1 METSAPGRGGA
12 GVIPDASALE
22 DGGLEFMLWDG
33 KLLEALKQGIPT
45 VGLHC
50 RQIALEAGREWT
62 AAGRATITLGVRC
75 PG

>member
-1 METSAPGRGGA
+1 MPQGEVEPGSSQMPVRWRM
-12 GVIPDASALE
+12 
-22 DGGLEFMLWDG
+22 GGLEFMPWDR

-45 VGLHC
+45 VRSHC

-62 AAGRATITLGVRC
+62 AAGRATIDLGVRC